1 MRHEKAL
8 HRDKKKRNVLHAI
21 KRRKSRRRTANRIGH
36 ILRMNWILKRIIEG
50 QIEEGREVTGR
61 QGRRRK
67 QLLDGVKERRGYWK
81 LKQDVLDSTM
91 WRTRFGRRYG
101 PIEDRLR
108 VECRN
113 LIMILSR
120 TNAYKLRIHL
130 LHQRRVRHI
139 KMLQGCKVEHISVR
153 VILRLW
159 C

>member
-1 MRHEKAL
+1 MRKHYIET
-8 HRDKKKRNVLHAI
+8 
-21 KRRKSRRRTANRIGH
+21 RRRGIFYMQKERKKSRRRTANRIGH
-36 ILRMNWILKRIIEG
+36 ILGINRILKRIIEG
-50 QIEEGREVTGR
+50 QIEEGREVTGS

-91 WRTRFGRRYG
+91 WRTRFGRRNG

-130 LHQRRVRHI
+130 LHQRRVRL
-139 KMLQGCKVEHISVR
+139 KKCCKGVK
-153 VILRLW
+153 
-159 C
+159 